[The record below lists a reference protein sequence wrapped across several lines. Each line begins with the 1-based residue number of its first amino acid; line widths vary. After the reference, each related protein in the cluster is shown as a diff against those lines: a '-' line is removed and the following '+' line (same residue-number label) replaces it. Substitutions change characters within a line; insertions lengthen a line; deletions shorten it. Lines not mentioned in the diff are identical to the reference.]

1 MAILS
6 PTGDPDSKKHLW
18 WRCVFIAAT
27 VQPVLI
33 LLYLM
38 FGSTFIG
45 KILLILFFLF
55 IASVVLAF
63 WTNSASPIPIFWFL
77 LPVCI
82 VLNSFILG
90 AIFYFVC
97 WLKEKDF

>member
-1 MAILS
+1 MSILS
-6 PTGDPDSKKHLW
+6 PTGDPASDKKLW
-18 WRCVFIAAT
+18 WRCVFIAAA

-33 LLYLM
+33 LLYLI

-45 KILLILFFLF
+45 KILLILFYPF
-55 IASVVLAF
+55 IAFVVLAF
-63 WTNSASPIPIFWFL
+63 WTNQASLIPIFWIL
-77 LPVCI
+77 LPVGF
-82 VLNSFILG
+82 VVNSFIFG

>member
-1 MAILS
+1 MSILS
-6 PTGDPDSKKHLW
+6 PAGDPGSDKKLW
-18 WRCVFIAAT
+18 WNCVFIAAA

-33 LLYLM
+33 LLYLI
-38 FGSTFIG
+38 FHTTFFQIIMM
-45 KILLILFFLF
+45 ILYLPCVILGG
-55 IASVVLAF
+55 LAI
-63 WTNSASPIPIFWFL
+63 WTNPASLSFLYLL